1 MKAAICKKSGTFVRL
16 PLFEF
21 VRLPAGTH
29 GVTPKNSV
37 KCTWCNFN
45 ASFRNPLANS
55 PSKIS
60 NWMSK
65 KWCQQ
70 SADIRWLMSSQ
81 SNFSLWHF
89 CPLYSNLRTIKKHEK
104 NIPVKFERCGWEVGK
119 VRVRKIFPF
128 EVILVSFHAIKIY
141 FLCVVREHTFL
152 FILCSS
158 CSGLDY
164 ATHIRVW
171 LPKIT
176 MIPPFKSCAFYP
188 KKSSILAAAPKFEQ
202 CQKDLCSHDFKLFD
216 QIDR

>member
-70 SADIRWLMSSQ
+70 RQQSADIRWLMSSQ

-104 NIPVKFERCGWEVGK
+104 NIPVKFERCGWEVGFISK
-119 VRVRKIFPF
+119 KNISFWGHFGIFSRDQDLFPVCS
-128 EVILVSFHAIKIY
+128 ERTHILVHIVLLLFRIGLRYSY
-141 FLCVVREHTFL
+141 QGVVAEDHDD
-152 FILCSS
+152 SS
-158 CSGLDY
+158 
-164 ATHIRVW
+164 V
-171 LPKIT
+171 
-176 MIPPFKSCAFYP
+176 
-188 KKSSILAAAPKFEQ
+188 
-202 CQKDLCSHDFKLFD
+202 
-216 QIDR
+216 